1 MVDVGVLRIEVL
13 VAQPAEVVIA
23 TLDIM
28 LPQSDEQVKYLSV
41 KIANVMVLVE
51 VVEP

>member
-28 LPQSDEQVKYLSV
+28 LPQTTGRVKYLSV
-41 KIANVMVLVE
+41 KIAKVVFLVE
-51 VVEP
+51 VITP